1 MGSINK
7 PGLAKL
13 NTQSST
19 LGSASFKATTANK
32 LASST
37 RSGQSYGIMAQR
49 SAVGT
54 GAIFNVKRYNSA
66 SISAQ
71 RHALNDNRT
80 VVKNNNVIGTPVAP
94 HTCSGNNGTNK
105 YAAAL
110 AVTGM
115 LTKTLGSLTSIKGS
129 SGDTS
134 ISRFNNTQKTSGSG
148 DSVSTDQSA
157 LSAMKDAKDSTSLR
171 AAIETAQNSRTTLNE
186 QKMQLDSS
194 IGELK
199 QNADTAK
206 SDMDCMK
213 QEVKE
218 QTDVVNGLQK
228 DLKEATNQL
237 NPSKEALEGAKK
249 NLGEAGDAVR
259 TAIQGE
265 QTAKTNL
272 SNAQSDLSN
281 AKTNLASAKQN
292 LASMAPNDPG
302 YAAAQAAVT
311 KAESQVQAAE
321 AKVTQAEQEL
331 DKAQNER
338 ALAEEQ
344 YTKADQAQQKAMDNY
359 NKLEVQVDKLEKT
372 VQEKETE
379 LKKQQETLNQLQEK
393 LDSAK
398 GAITKYEDA
407 LDKQK
412 ALDKDIKKYDSEIKE
427 QQERLTKLEKEE
439 QKELTKT
446 GNDVTNILGKIGS
459 RNDTIDNDNGKTSF
473 KENRAIKKNEKDS
486 AKLNGLQAKQAE
498 LQRKVGYTEL
508 YKDTSNA
515 QSIGGKIFRTGSY
528 NGETLYMI
536 GAKPVTQEEFEK
548 AKKAAEQS
556 NLS

>member
-1 MGSINK
+1 MSLNK

-80 VVKNNNVIGTPVAP
+80 VVKNNNIIGTPVAP
-94 HTCSGNNGTNK
+94 HTCSGNNGMNK

-157 LSAMKDAKDSTSLR
+157 LSAMKGAKDSTSLR
-171 AAIETAQNSRTTLNE
+171 AAIETAQNSRTALNE

-213 QEVKE
+213 QEVKD

-237 NPSKEALEGAKK
+237 NPSKEALESAKK
-249 NLGEAGDAVR
+249 NLGEAGDGVR

-265 QTAKTNL
+265 QTAE
-272 SNAQSDLSN
+272 
-281 AKTNLASAKQN
+281 TNLASAKQN
-292 LASMAPNDPG
+292 FASMAPNDPG

-311 KAESQVQAAE
+311 KAEAQVQTAE
-321 AKVTQAEQEL
+321 AKVTQAKQEL

-359 NKLEVQVDKLEKT
+359 NKLEAQVDKLEKT

-393 LDSAK
+393 LDSAQ

-427 QQERLTKLEKEE
+427 QQERLAKLEKEE

-459 RNDTIDNDNGKTSF
+459 RNNTIDNDNGKTLF

-515 QSIGGKIFRTGSY
+515 QSIGGKTFRTGSY